1 VPLCLRVERRTT
13 NALDRDVN
21 SRSDL
26 WPKSQPFVAP
36 ILQKMLTRPVIVI
49 VLSNPVELAALLSDL
64 VNRFGADYR
73 VAAHLTPEDAIND
86 LEAIKQAGE
95 QVALVIADQWMP
107 TMKGVE
113 VLMRAHAI
121 HPTSQRALLVG
132 WGDRSGSEQILE
144 GCAFGRMDNYILKPW
159 QPAEVHL
166 YPFVSEFL
174 AIWTRAHRP
183 GMEVVKVIG
192 DETSMH
198 VNELR
203 TLLERNGVPHGF
215 YAVESE
221 QARDL
226 LKRANVGSDRLPVVI
241 LLDGHALV
249 DPSFKQIA
257 DELGA
262 NDSVDQD
269 YDLAIVGGGPAGLS
283 AAVYAASEGLS
294 TIVIE
299 REAIGGQAGTS
310 SLIRNYLGFPR
321 GIGGAELAQ
330 RAYQQAWLFGAKF
343 AFARKADQ
351 LRLDGN
357 IKVITLSDGCDIRAR
372 SVIVST
378 GVSYRRLTNPTIERF
393 VGAGVVYTAF
403 TLNGVVR
410 NLNVVVAGAG
420 NSAGQAVAGLSKEAS
435 KVTMLVRGSD
445 LTRSMSNYLIQ
456 QIEHLPNVEIL
467 YNTEAVEAL
476 GETTLKQLVL
486 ENNVTG
492 ERQTL
497 DADIFYVLIG
507 AEPYTDW
514 LDGMVEREKGYIV
527 TSPSRS
533 KEWKE
538 DRPQLPFETSL
549 PGVFAV
555 GDVRLGSMK
564 RVASAAGEGSAAVA
578 SVHQYLDLLQ
588 SAEAEEQN
596 LAATL
601 R

>member
-1 VPLCLRVERRTT
+1 
-13 NALDRDVN
+13 
-21 SRSDL
+21 
-26 WPKSQPFVAP
+26 
-36 ILQKMLTRPVIVI
+36 MLARPVIVI

-86 LEAIKQAGE
+86 LEAIKQSGE

-113 VLMRAHAI
+113 VLMRAHTL
-121 HPTSQRALLVG
+121 HPSSQRALLVG

-192 DETSMH
+192 DETSIH
-198 VNELR
+198 VTELR

-226 LKRANVGSDRLPVVI
+226 LKRANVIAERLPVVI

-249 DPSFKQIA
+249 DPSFKEIA
-257 DELGA
+257 DDLGA
-262 NDSVDQD
+262 NDSTDEV
-269 YDLAIVGGGPAGLS
+269 YDVAIVGGGPAGLA

-343 AFARKADQ
+343 AFARRAVD
-351 LRLDGN
+351 LCLEGN
-357 IKVITLSDGCDIRAR
+357 EKVIKLSDECEIRAKT
-372 SVIVST
+372 VIVST
-378 GVSYRRLTNPTIERF
+378 GVSYRRLTNPTIEKF

-403 TLNGVVR
+403 TLNGLVR
-410 NLNVVVAGAG
+410 GLNVFVAGAG
-420 NSAGQAVAGLSKEAS
+420 NSAGQAVIGLAKDAA
-435 KVTMLVRGSD
+435 KVTMLVRSSD
-445 LTRSMSNYLIQ
+445 LTHSMSSYLIQ
-456 QIEHLPNVEIL
+456 AIEHLPNVEIL
-467 YNTEAVEAL
+467 YNTEAIEGR
-476 GETTLKQLVL
+476 GETTLKQLVI
-486 ENNVTG
+486 ENKSTG
-492 ERQTL
+492 KKETV

-514 LDGMVEREKGYIV
+514 LDGLVEREKGYIV

-533 KEWKE
+533 KDWRE
-538 DRPQLPFETSL
+538 DRPQLPYETSL

-555 GDVRLGSMK
+555 GDVRFGSTK
-564 RVASAAGEGSAAVA
+564 RVASAAGEGSAAVS
-578 SVHQYLDLLQ
+578 SVHQYLESLQ
-588 SAEAEEQN
+588 SQQ
-596 LAATL
+596 AALESTAMAAL